1 MLHVQIPQDKGI
13 ISCPTETEFVFLL
26 IVMCVIVIFF
36 LILDSFGM
44 DLAINEIVYNLCN
57 CDLKKLGCP
66 ANYILLPLIRH
77 SFGDLRKLWKI
88 DYYFKMKLVLELLE
102 SQGENERIA
111 TYHGLFERLDG
122 LPLPPLLVPG

>member
-1 MLHVQIPQDKGI
+1 MEVKEKLRNMA
-13 ISCPTETEFVFLL
+13 TEQRPRALRRLL
-26 IVMCVIVIFF
+26 RIATQPSLTC
-36 LILDSFGM
+36 G
-44 DLAINEIVYNLCN
+44 YHY
-57 CDLKKLGCP
+57 LKKLGCL
-66 ANYILLPLIRH
+66 ANCILLPLIRH
-77 SFGDLRKLWKI
+77 SLGDLRKLWKI